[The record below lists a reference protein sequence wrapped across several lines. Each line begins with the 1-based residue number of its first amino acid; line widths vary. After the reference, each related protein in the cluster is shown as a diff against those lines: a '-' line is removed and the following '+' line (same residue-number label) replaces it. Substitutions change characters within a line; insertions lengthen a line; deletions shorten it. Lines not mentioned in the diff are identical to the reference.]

1 MYDHSPDPMSA
12 SCNYVAPLV
21 LVQIKPFT
29 PIEYSYLMT
38 AGSVAEIRE
47 RFTAAKDFA
56 DNLFP
61 KRPGHTLRVPDD
73 YVGQ

>member
-21 LVQIKPFT
+21 MVQIKPFT

-38 AGSVAEIRE
+38 AGSTREIRE
-47 RFTAAKDFA
+47 KFTAAKDFA
-56 DNLFP
+56 GNESL
-61 KRPGHTLRVPDD
+61 KSNGRSMRVPDD
-73 YVGQ
+73 YQGQ